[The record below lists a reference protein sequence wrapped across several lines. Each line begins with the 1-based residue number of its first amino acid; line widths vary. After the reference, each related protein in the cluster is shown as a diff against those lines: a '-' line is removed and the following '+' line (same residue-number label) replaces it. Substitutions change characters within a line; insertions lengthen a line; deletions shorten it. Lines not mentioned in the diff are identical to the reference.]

1 MNLTLRVF
9 PEAEADLRE
18 QHHWYLDAAGEAVAE
33 GFIAA
38 FRLRSAELL
47 RNPHMGCLRRFRPVK
62 LRGLR
67 SVILRHR
74 FEQFVVFYRVTDA
87 TLDVVK
93 VVHGARDQ
101 PKLSGDED

>member
-18 QHHWYLDAAGEAVAE
+18 QHHWYLDEAGEAAAE
-33 GFIAA
+33 GFITA

-47 RNPHMGCLRRFRPVK
+47 RNPCMGRLRRFRPIE
-62 LRGLR
+62 LSGLR
-67 SVILRHR
+67 SVILRHS
-74 FEQFVVFYRVTDA
+74 FKQFVVFYRVTDA
-87 TLDVVK
+87 TLDIVK

-101 PKLSGDED
+101 SKLLGDEA